1 MFSTATAHRRPQQL
15 AAAYRQVGT
24 ETAVSGASP
33 HRLVAMLFDG
43 FMDAIAQA
51 RGALRSGQVEAK
63 GRAIGRAVRI
73 VDEGLRACL
82 DLKAGGA
89 LARDL
94 HDLYGYLTMRLT
106 LANVRND
113 EAGLD
118 ECQRL
123 MEPLREA
130 WASIAAQVD
139 APGAR

>member
-15 AAAYRQVGT
+15 AAAYARVGT
-24 ETAVSGASP
+24 ETAVEGATP

-43 FMDAIAQA
+43 YMDALAQA
-51 RGALRSGQVEAK
+51 RGALREGRVEAK
-63 GRAIGRAVRI
+63 GRAIVRAVRI

-82 DLKAGGA
+82 DLKAGGS

-106 LANVRND
+106 LANLRND
-113 EAGLD
+113 EAALE

-123 MEPLREA
+123 MAPLREA
-130 WASIAAQVD
+130 WLSIASQVD
-139 APGAR
+139 GPRG